1 VLRVEAQSRIAE
13 REAVARETII
23 NVLPGVPGSQPVTTP
38 DRQTPAPSVPPAP
51 QPPPAN
57 TTTPSPAGPSAPA
70 EKVEMVT
77 VNSDR
82 MSGVDR
88 AQQVVIRTDAEW
100 QRLWRDH
107 APGRPAPAV
116 DFTKQMVLA
125 VFLGSRPSAGYGV
138 QITDVQSAGSDL
150 VVRWLETRPAAGTS
164 SATVMTAPSHLV
176 AVPRRDGAVRFE
188 KVER

>member
-1 VLRVEAQSRIAE
+1 
-13 REAVARETII
+13 
-23 NVLPGVPGSQPVTTP
+23 
-38 DRQTPAPSVPPAP
+38 
-51 QPPPAN
+51 
-57 TTTPSPAGPSAPA
+57 
-70 EKVEMVT
+70 MVT

-150 VVRWLETRPAAGTS
+150 IVRWLETRPAAGTS